1 LTASKWLEHLANCPN
16 GLLPV
21 YGNDAAVLQGSLR
34 LWRETLRRF
43 LERFGD
49 REIRLFRSPG
59 RINLRGMHVDT
70 HGGFL
75 NLMTHQREIV
85 VVASTSNEPFTTAI
99 NIDPVFPEAS
109 FCIRE
114 LSERCG
120 LGAPWRQVIASP
132 WVRNRV
138 QKTAGS
144 WQNYVEG
151 CALNV
156 QHTLGSYRLPEL
168 CLAVGGNL
176 PQGAALSSSAALC
189 ASMVL
194 AFSRWAGKVLSPEE
208 LILAARDGEWYAGS
222 RCGVSDQAAIVLGT
236 PSRCVNIALRP
247 ERLDISSKRLYELP
261 QDVAVLVADSQT
273 QRSLS
278 GKQLIDYTRN
288 RFVYSMALHVCRHEL
303 AVLGMRSESVKT
315 IDRLPALS
323 PGALE
328 AYGGLELLYRVLL
341 QIPET
346 IELAALR
353 SRYDIPDVDALYAQ
367 YFGNV
372 PESERP
378 GLFHMRGPLLFGIA
392 ESERARVFPDAVGSG
407 DWPRTGDL
415 MRIGHDGDRRLRA
428 DGRPYVFDTSDGAI
442 ARLARD
448 RIPIEN
454 CPGVYGAS
462 TPALDKLVDAAIDAG
477 AYGACLTGAGLAGSA
492 LALCPRTEAE
502 EVAEKLRRTIASP
515 EYAALAGVA
524 AAIPAARVGESVVVN
539 HPVAGAGEVRL

>member
-1 LTASKWLEHLANCPN
+1 MTASKWLEHLANCPN

-21 YGNDAAVLQGSLR
+21 AGHDAAVLQGSLR